1 MESADSQKR
10 FEDELDR
17 NSFRKRIRYEREQ
30 RGWSQADLAEKIGS
44 GIKTI
49 GRWERGET
57 FPTPHL
63 LQKVIKLFGDSGAE
77 ERIDQEH
84 QMAELEQQ
92 KAMIE
97 IERDRLNLMQQRLEV
112 QKRAIEYALDT
123 AHNIVNLLQP
133 NSDDETKAVL
143 IRTLLPN
150 LLQLLNENDGK
161 QLELRWP
168 VQDDREENVTKEEE
182 E

>member
-1 MESADSQKR
+1 MESVGSQKR
-10 FEDELDR
+10 FEDELDKS
-17 NSFRKRIRYEREQ
+17 SFQKRLRYEREQ
-30 RGWSQADLAEKIGS
+30 RGWSQAYLAEKIGS

-57 FPTPHL
+57 FPTPRL
-63 LQKVIKLFGDSGAE
+63 LQKVIKLFGDSAE
-77 ERIDQEH
+77 ERSDQEH

-92 KAMIE
+92 KVMIE
-97 IERDRLNLMQQRLEV
+97 IERNRLNLMQQRLEM
-112 QKRAIEYALDT
+112 QKRTMEYALDT
-123 AHNIVNLLQP
+123 AQTIVNLLQP
-133 NSDDETKAVL
+133 NSDDETKAAL

-168 VQDDREENVTKEEE
+168 AQHDGEENVAKEEK
-182 E
+182 